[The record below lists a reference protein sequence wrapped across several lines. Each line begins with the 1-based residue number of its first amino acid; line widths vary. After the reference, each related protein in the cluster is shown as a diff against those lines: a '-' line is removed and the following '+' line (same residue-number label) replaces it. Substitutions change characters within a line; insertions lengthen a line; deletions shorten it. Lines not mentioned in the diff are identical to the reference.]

1 MVIKDFLEIIKYFF
15 VKNKLI
21 GFILLFPLIIMILFF
36 TIWIKKKIIILSV
49 VFLSL
54 TFLILDFLSYRIDKI
69 VKNLIIDQG
78 NQALGQ
84 QISIGKIDTSIL
96 GSSIKI
102 SNIEIKN
109 LDGFKNKNIIQIKN
123 INANFVLTSLF
134 KDTIVIKD
142 INIDGATLY
151 YEVLINNKEVKDNVS
166 SFKPALKNP
175 SGASAKE
182 IEASKELESKN
193 QSKKKNKEFLIN
205 QVTINNPKI
214 NASSE
219 FLDINKDINLNKMSF
234 NNVGTAEKST
244 KFKEVL
250 QMVFANVLLNI
261 NNEVIQSDL
270 KNKIKDKVKNLKN
283 KISPESLKKLER
295 TFR

>member
-1 MVIKDFLEIIKYFF
+1 M
-15 VKNKLI
+15 N
-21 GFILLFPLIIMILFF
+21 
-36 TIWIKKKIIILSV
+36 KKKIIILSV

-54 TFLILDFLSYRIDKI
+54 TFLILDFLSYRVDKI

-84 QISIGKIDTSIL
+84 QISVGKIDTSIL

-123 INANFVLTSLF
+123 INANFILTSLF

-166 SFKPALKNP
+166 LFKPALKNP

-205 QVTINNPKI
+205 QLTINNTKI

-261 NNEVIQSDL
+261 NNEIIQSDL
-270 KNKIKDKVKNLKN
+270 KNKIKEKLKDPKN
-283 KISPESLKKLER
+283 KIPQDLLKRLGKVLK
-295 TFR
+295 

>member
-1 MVIKDFLEIIKYFF
+1 M
-15 VKNKLI
+15 N
-21 GFILLFPLIIMILFF
+21 
-36 TIWIKKKIIILSV
+36 KKKIIILSV

-54 TFLILDFLSYRIDKI
+54 TFLILDFLSYRVDKI

-84 QISIGKIDTSIL
+84 QISVGKIDTSIL

-151 YEVLINNKEVKDNVS
+151 YEVLVNNKEVKDNVS
-166 SFKPALKNP
+166 SFKPALKNL
-175 SGASAKE
+175 SGASVKE

-205 QVTINNPKI
+205 QLIINNTKI

-219 FLDINKDINLNKMSF
+219 FLDINKDISLNKMSF
-234 NNVGTAEKST
+234 NNVGTVEKST

-261 NNEVIQSDL
+261 NNEIIQSDL
-270 KNKIKDKVKNLKN
+270 KNKIKEKLKDPKN
-283 KISPESLKKLER
+283 KIPQDLLKRLGKVLK
-295 TFR
+295 

>member
-1 MVIKDFLEIIKYFF
+1 M
-15 VKNKLI
+15 N
-21 GFILLFPLIIMILFF
+21 
-36 TIWIKKKIIILSV
+36 KKKIIVLSI
-49 VFLSL
+49 VFLSIV
-54 TFLILDFLSYRIDKI
+54 FLILDFLSYRVDKI

-84 QISIGKIDTSIL
+84 QVSIGKIDTSIL

-142 INIDGATLY
+142 INVDGATLY

-205 QVTINNPKI
+205 QLTINNAKI

-250 QMVFANVLLNI
+250 QMVFTNVLLNI

>member
-1 MVIKDFLEIIKYFF
+1 M
-15 VKNKLI
+15 N
-21 GFILLFPLIIMILFF
+21 
-36 TIWIKKKIIILSV
+36 KKKIIILSV
-49 VFLSL
+49 VFLSIV
-54 TFLILDFLSYRIDKI
+54 FLILDFLSYRVDKI
-69 VKNLIIDQG
+69 VKNLIINQG

-84 QISIGKIDTSIL
+84 QVSVGKIDTSIL

-151 YEVLINNKEVKDNVS
+151 YELVINNKEVKDNVS

-175 SGASAKE
+175 AGSLAKE
-182 IEASKELESKN
+182 IEVSKELEAKN
-193 QSKKKNKEFLIN
+193 QSKKKNKDFLIN
-205 QVTINNPKI
+205 QLTINNTKI

-219 FLDINKDINLNKMSF
+219 FLDITKDITLNKMSF
-234 NNVGTAEKST
+234 NNVGTNEKST

-261 NNEVIQSDL
+261 NNEIIQSDL
-270 KNKIKDKVKNLKN
+270 KNKIKEKLKDPKN
-283 KISPESLKKLER
+283 KIPQDLLKKLGR
-295 TFR
+295 VLK

>member
-1 MVIKDFLEIIKYFF
+1 M
-15 VKNKLI
+15 N
-21 GFILLFPLIIMILFF
+21 
-36 TIWIKKKIIILSV
+36 KKKIIILSV
-49 VFLSL
+49 VFLSIA
-54 TFLILDFLSYRIDKI
+54 FLIIDFLSYRVDKI

-84 QISIGKIDTSIL
+84 QVSIGKIDTSIL

-123 INANFVLTSLF
+123 INASFVLTSLF

-142 INIDGATLY
+142 INVDGATLY

-175 SGASAKE
+175 AVSSTKE
-182 IEASKELESKN
+182 IEVSKESESKN

-205 QVTINNPKI
+205 QLTINNTKI

-219 FLDINKDINLNKMSF
+219 FLDINKDITLNKMSF

-261 NNEVIQSDL
+261 NNEVIQGDL

-283 KISPESLKKLER
+283 KISPQSLKKLEK

>member
-1 MVIKDFLEIIKYFF
+1 M
-15 VKNKLI
+15 N
-21 GFILLFPLIIMILFF
+21 
-36 TIWIKKKIIILSV
+36 KKKLIILSV
-49 VFLSL
+49 VFLSIA
-54 TFLILDFLSYRIDKI
+54 FLFLDFLSYRVDKI

-78 NQALGQ
+78 TQALGQ
-84 QISIGKIDTSIL
+84 QVSVGKIDTSIL

-102 SNIEIKN
+102 SNVEIKN

-123 INANFVLTSLF
+123 INVNFAFTSLF
-134 KDTIVIKD
+134 KDTIVIND

-166 SFKPALKNP
+166 LFKPALKN
-175 SGASAKE
+175 SASSSSKE
-182 IEASKELESKN
+182 MEIPKELEPKN
-193 QSKKKNKEFLIN
+193 QSKKKNKDFLIN
-205 QVTINNPKI
+205 QLTINNTKI
-214 NASSE
+214 NAFSE

-261 NNEVIQSDL
+261 NNEVIQGDL

-283 KISPESLKKLER
+283 KISPESLKKLEK

>member
-1 MVIKDFLEIIKYFF
+1 MNKK
-15 VKNKLI
+15 KLI
-21 GFILLFPLIIMILFF
+21 ILLVLF
-36 TIWIKKKIIILSV
+36 LSV
-49 VFLSL
+49 V
-54 TFLILDFLSYRIDKI
+54 FLILDFLSYRVDKI

-78 NQALGQ
+78 NQVLGQ
-84 QISIGKIDTSIL
+84 QVSVGKIDTSIL
-96 GSSIKI
+96 ASSIKI

-109 LDGFKNKNIIQIKN
+109 LEGFKNKNIIQIKN
-123 INANFVLTSLF
+123 INANFVFTSLL

-142 INIDGATLY
+142 INIDGATFY
-151 YEVLINNKEVKDNVS
+151 YEVSINNKEVKDNIS
-166 SFKPALKNP
+166 LFKPIVKN
-175 SGASAKE
+175 SAGSLAKE
-182 IEASKELESKN
+182 TEASKELESKN
-193 QSKKKNKEFLIN
+193 QSKKKNKDFLIN
-205 QVTINNPKI
+205 QLTINNTKI
-214 NASSE
+214 NAFSD

-234 NNVGTAEKST
+234 NNVGTAEKSA

-261 NNEVIQSDL
+261 NNEIIQGDL

>member
-1 MVIKDFLEIIKYFF
+1 M
-15 VKNKLI
+15 N
-21 GFILLFPLIIMILFF
+21 
-36 TIWIKKKIIILSV
+36 KKKIIILSV
-49 VFLSL
+49 VFLSIV
-54 TFLILDFLSYRIDKI
+54 FLILDFLSYRVDKI

-84 QISIGKIDTSIL
+84 QVSLGKIDTSIL

-142 INIDGATLY
+142 INIDGVTLY

-175 SGASAKE
+175 VSSSAKE
-182 IEASKELESKN
+182 IDVSKELESKN
-193 QSKKKNKEFLIN
+193 QSKKKTKDFLIN
-205 QVTINNPKI
+205 QLTINNTKI
-214 NASSE
+214 NAFSE
-219 FLDINKDINLNKMSF
+219 FLDINKDITLNKMSF

>member
-1 MVIKDFLEIIKYFF
+1 M
-15 VKNKLI
+15 N
-21 GFILLFPLIIMILFF
+21 
-36 TIWIKKKIIILSV
+36 KKKIIILSV

-54 TFLILDFLSYRIDKI
+54 TFLILDFLSYRVDKI

-84 QISIGKIDTSIL
+84 QVSVGKIDPSIL

-175 SGASAKE
+175 SGASVKE

-205 QVTINNPKI
+205 QLIINNTKI

-261 NNEVIQSDL
+261 NNEIIQSDL
-270 KNKIKDKVKNLKN
+270 KNKIKEKLKDPKN
-283 KISPESLKKLER
+283 KIPQDLLKKLGKVLK
-295 TFR
+295 

>member
-1 MVIKDFLEIIKYFF
+1 M
-15 VKNKLI
+15 N
-21 GFILLFPLIIMILFF
+21 
-36 TIWIKKKIIILSV
+36 KKKIIILSV
-49 VFLSL
+49 VFLSIV
-54 TFLILDFLSYRIDKI
+54 FLILDFLSYRVDKI

-84 QISIGKIDTSIL
+84 QVSVGKIDTSIL

-123 INANFVLTSLF
+123 IDANFVLTSLF
-134 KDTIVIKD
+134 KDTIVIRD

-175 SGASAKE
+175 AVSSTKE
-182 IEASKELESKN
+182 IEVSKESESKN
-193 QSKKKNKEFLIN
+193 QSKKKNKDFLIN
-205 QVTINNPKI
+205 QLTINNTKI

-219 FLDINKDINLNKMSF
+219 FLDINKDITLNKMSF

-261 NNEVIQSDL
+261 NNEVIQGDL

>member
-1 MVIKDFLEIIKYFF
+1 M
-15 VKNKLI
+15 N
-21 GFILLFPLIIMILFF
+21 
-36 TIWIKKKIIILSV
+36 KKKIIILSV
-49 VFLSL
+49 VFLSIV
-54 TFLILDFLSYRIDKI
+54 FLILDFLSYRVDKI

-84 QISIGKIDTSIL
+84 QVSIGKIDTSIL

-109 LDGFKNKNIIQIKN
+109 LDGFKNKNVIQIKN

-134 KDTIVIKD
+134 KDTVVIKD
-142 INIDGATLY
+142 ISIDGATLY

-166 SFKPALKNP
+166 SFKPALKN
-175 SGASAKE
+175 SVGSSAKE
-182 IEASKELESKN
+182 IEASKELESRN
-193 QSKKKNKEFLIN
+193 QSKKKTKNFLIN
-205 QVTINNPKI
+205 QLTINNTKI
-214 NASSE
+214 NAFSE
-219 FLDINKDINLNKMSF
+219 FLDINKDITLNKMSF

-250 QMVFANVLLNI
+250 QMVFGNVLLNI

-270 KNKIKDKVKNLKN
+270 KNKIKDKVRNLKN
-283 KISPESLKKLER
+283 KISPESLKKLEK

>member
-1 MVIKDFLEIIKYFF
+1 M
-15 VKNKLI
+15 N
-21 GFILLFPLIIMILFF
+21 
-36 TIWIKKKIIILSV
+36 KKKIIILSV
-49 VFLSL
+49 VFLSIV
-54 TFLILDFLSYRIDKI
+54 FLILDFLSYRVDKI
-69 VKNLIIDQG
+69 VKNLIINQG

-84 QISIGKIDTSIL
+84 QVSVGKIDTSIL

-175 SGASAKE
+175 AGSQTKE
-182 IEASKELESKN
+182 IEVSKESESKN

-205 QVTINNPKI
+205 QLIINNTKI

-219 FLDINKDINLNKMSF
+219 FLDINKDITLNKMSF

-261 NNEVIQSDL
+261 NNEVIQGDL

-283 KISPESLKKLER
+283 KISPESLKKLEKN
-295 TFR
+295 FR

>member
-1 MVIKDFLEIIKYFF
+1 M
-15 VKNKLI
+15 N
-21 GFILLFPLIIMILFF
+21 
-36 TIWIKKKIIILSV
+36 KKKIIILSV
-49 VFLSL
+49 VFLSIV
-54 TFLILDFLSYRIDKI
+54 FLILDFLSYRVDKI

-84 QISIGKIDTSIL
+84 QVSVGKIDTSIL

-123 INANFVLTSLF
+123 IDANFVLTSLF

-175 SGASAKE
+175 AGSSTKE
-182 IEASKELESKN
+182 IEVSKESESKN

-205 QVTINNPKI
+205 QLTINNTKI

-219 FLDINKDINLNKMSF
+219 FLDINKDITLNKMSF
-234 NNVGTAEKST
+234 NDVGTAEKST

-261 NNEVIQSDL
+261 NNEVIQGDL

-283 KISPESLKKLER
+283 KISPESLKKLEK

>member
-1 MVIKDFLEIIKYFF
+1 M
-15 VKNKLI
+15 N
-21 GFILLFPLIIMILFF
+21 
-36 TIWIKKKIIILSV
+36 KKKIIILSV
-49 VFLSL
+49 VFLSIV
-54 TFLILDFLSYRIDKI
+54 FLILDFLSYRVDKI

-84 QISIGKIDTSIL
+84 QVSVGKIDTSIL

-134 KDTIVIKD
+134 KDTIFIKD

-175 SGASAKE
+175 AGSSTKE
-182 IEASKELESKN
+182 IEVSKESESKN

-205 QVTINNPKI
+205 QLTINNTKI

-219 FLDINKDINLNKMSF
+219 FLDINKDITLNKMSF

-261 NNEVIQSDL
+261 NNEVIQGDL
-270 KNKIKDKVKNLKN
+270 KNKIKDKVRNLKN

>member
-1 MVIKDFLEIIKYFF
+1 M
-15 VKNKLI
+15 N
-21 GFILLFPLIIMILFF
+21 
-36 TIWIKKKIIILSV
+36 KKKLIILSV
-49 VFLSL
+49 VFLSVA
-54 TFLILDFLSYRIDKI
+54 FLILDFLSYRVDKI

-78 NQALGQ
+78 TQALGQ
-84 QISIGKIDTSIL
+84 QVSVEKIDTSIL

-123 INANFVLTSLF
+123 INANFAFTSLF
-134 KDTIVIKD
+134 KDTIVIND

-166 SFKPALKNP
+166 SFKPVLKN
-175 SGASAKE
+175 SSSSSTKE
-182 IEASKELESKN
+182 IEVSKELESKN
-193 QSKKKNKEFLIN
+193 QSKKKNKDFLIN
-205 QVTINNPKI
+205 QLIINNTKV
-214 NASSE
+214 NAFSE
-219 FLDINKDINLNKMSF
+219 FFDINKDINLNKMSF

-261 NNEVIQSDL
+261 NNEIIQSDL
-270 KNKIKDKVKNLKN
+270 RNKIKEKLKDPKNKIPQDL
-283 KISPESLKKLER
+283 LKKLGKVLK
-295 TFR
+295 

>member
-1 MVIKDFLEIIKYFF
+1 M
-15 VKNKLI
+15 N
-21 GFILLFPLIIMILFF
+21 
-36 TIWIKKKIIILSV
+36 KKKIIILSV
-49 VFLSL
+49 VFLSIV
-54 TFLILDFLSYRIDKI
+54 FLILDFLSYRVDKI

-84 QISIGKIDTSIL
+84 QVSVGKIDTSIM

-123 INANFVLTSLF
+123 INASFVLTSLF
-134 KDTIVIKD
+134 KDTIIIKD

-175 SGASAKE
+175 AGSSTKE
-182 IEASKELESKN
+182 IEVSKESESKN

-205 QVTINNPKI
+205 QLTINNTKI

-219 FLDINKDINLNKMSF
+219 FLDINKDITLNKMSF

-261 NNEVIQSDL
+261 NNEVIQGDL
-270 KNKIKDKVKNLKN
+270 KNKIKDKVRNLKN

>member
-1 MVIKDFLEIIKYFF
+1 M
-15 VKNKLI
+15 N
-21 GFILLFPLIIMILFF
+21 
-36 TIWIKKKIIILSV
+36 KKKLIILSV
-49 VFLSL
+49 VFLSIA
-54 TFLILDFLSYRIDKI
+54 FLFLDFLSYRVDKI

-78 NQALGQ
+78 TQALGQ
-84 QISIGKIDTSIL
+84 QISVGKIDTSIL

-102 SNIEIKN
+102 SNVEIKN

-123 INANFVLTSLF
+123 INVNFAFTSLF
-134 KDTIVIKD
+134 KDTIVIND

-166 SFKPALKNP
+166 LFKPALKN
-175 SGASAKE
+175 SASSSSKE
-182 IEASKELESKN
+182 IEASKESESKN
-193 QSKKKNKEFLIN
+193 QSKNQFKKKNKDFLIN
-205 QVTINNPKI
+205 QLTINNTKI
-214 NASSE
+214 NAFSE

-261 NNEVIQSDL
+261 NNEIVQSDL
-270 KNKIKDKVKNLKN
+270 RNKIKEKLKDPKNKIPQDL
-283 KISPESLKKLER
+283 LKKLGKVLK
-295 TFR
+295 

>member
-1 MVIKDFLEIIKYFF
+1 M
-15 VKNKLI
+15 N
-21 GFILLFPLIIMILFF
+21 
-36 TIWIKKKIIILSV
+36 KKKIIILSV
-49 VFLSL
+49 VFLSIV
-54 TFLILDFLSYRIDKI
+54 FLILDFLSYRVDKI

-84 QISIGKIDTSIL
+84 QVSIGKIDTSIL

-134 KDTIVIKD
+134 KDTVVIKD
-142 INIDGATLY
+142 ISIDGATLY

-166 SFKPALKNP
+166 SFKPALKN
-175 SGASAKE
+175 SVGSSAKE
-182 IEASKELESKN
+182 IETSKELESKN
-193 QSKKKNKEFLIN
+193 QSKKKTKDFLIN
-205 QVTINNPKI
+205 QLTINNTKI
-214 NASSE
+214 NAFSE
-219 FLDINKDINLNKMSF
+219 FLDINKDITLNKMSF

-270 KNKIKDKVKNLKN
+270 KNKIKDKVRNLKN
-283 KISPESLKKLER
+283 KISPESLKKLEK

>member
-1 MVIKDFLEIIKYFF
+1 M
-15 VKNKLI
+15 N
-21 GFILLFPLIIMILFF
+21 
-36 TIWIKKKIIILSV
+36 KKKIIILSV
-49 VFLSL
+49 VFLSIV
-54 TFLILDFLSYRIDKI
+54 FLILDFLSYRVDKI

-84 QISIGKIDTSIL
+84 QVSVGKIDTSIL

-123 INANFVLTSLF
+123 ISASFVLTSLF

-175 SGASAKE
+175 AGSSTKE
-182 IEASKELESKN
+182 IEVSKESESKN

-205 QVTINNPKI
+205 QLTINNTKI

-219 FLDINKDINLNKMSF
+219 FLDINKDITLNKMSF

-261 NNEVIQSDL
+261 NNEVIQGDL

-283 KISPESLKKLER
+283 KISPESLKKLEK

>member
-1 MVIKDFLEIIKYFF
+1 M
-15 VKNKLI
+15 N
-21 GFILLFPLIIMILFF
+21 
-36 TIWIKKKIIILSV
+36 KKKIIILSV
-49 VFLSL
+49 VFLSIV
-54 TFLILDFLSYRIDKI
+54 FLIIDFLSYRVDKI

-84 QISIGKIDTSIL
+84 QVSIGKIDTSIL

-142 INIDGATLY
+142 INVDGATLF

-193 QSKKKNKEFLIN
+193 QSRKKNKEFLIN
-205 QVTINNPKI
+205 QLTINNSKI

-219 FLDINKDINLNKMSF
+219 FLDINKDITLNKMSF

-270 KNKIKDKVKNLKN
+270 KNKIKDKVKSLKN

>member
-1 MVIKDFLEIIKYFF
+1 M
-15 VKNKLI
+15 N
-21 GFILLFPLIIMILFF
+21 
-36 TIWIKKKIIILSV
+36 KKKIIILSV

-54 TFLILDFLSYRIDKI
+54 TFLILDFLSYRVDKI

-84 QISIGKIDTSIL
+84 QISVGKIDTSIL

-151 YEVLINNKEVKDNVS
+151 YEVLINNNKEVKDNVS

-175 SGASAKE
+175 SGASVKE

-205 QVTINNPKI
+205 QLTINNAKI

-261 NNEVIQSDL
+261 NNEVIQGDL

>member
-1 MVIKDFLEIIKYFF
+1 M
-15 VKNKLI
+15 N
-21 GFILLFPLIIMILFF
+21 
-36 TIWIKKKIIILSV
+36 KKKIIILLV

-54 TFLILDFLSYRIDKI
+54 TFLILDFLSYRVDKI

-84 QISIGKIDTSIL
+84 QISVGKIDTSIL

-123 INANFVLTSLF
+123 INTNFVLTSLF

-175 SGASAKE
+175 SGTSVKE

-205 QVTINNPKI
+205 QLTINNAKI

-261 NNEVIQSDL
+261 NNEIIQSDL
-270 KNKIKDKVKNLKN
+270 KNIIKEKLKDPKN
-283 KISPESLKKLER
+283 KIPQDLLKKLGKVLK
-295 TFR
+295 

>member
-1 MVIKDFLEIIKYFF
+1 M
-15 VKNKLI
+15 N
-21 GFILLFPLIIMILFF
+21 
-36 TIWIKKKIIILSV
+36 KKKIIILSV
-49 VFLSL
+49 VFLSIV
-54 TFLILDFLSYRIDKI
+54 FLILDFLSYRVDKI

-84 QISIGKIDTSIL
+84 QVSVGKIDTSIL

-175 SGASAKE
+175 AGSSTKE
-182 IEASKELESKN
+182 IEVSKESESKN
-193 QSKKKNKEFLIN
+193 QSKKKNKDFLIN
-205 QVTINNPKI
+205 QLTINNTKI

-219 FLDINKDINLNKMSF
+219 FLDINKDITLNKMSF
-234 NNVGTAEKST
+234 NNVGTDEKST

-261 NNEVIQSDL
+261 NNEIIQSDL
-270 KNKIKDKVKNLKN
+270 KNKIKEKLKDPKN
-283 KISPESLKKLER
+283 KIPQDLLKKLGR
-295 TFR
+295 VLK

>member
-1 MVIKDFLEIIKYFF
+1 MNKK
-15 VKNKLI
+15 KLI
-21 GFILLFPLIIMILFF
+21 ILL
-36 TIWIKKKIIILSV
+36 V
-49 VFLSL
+49 VFLSVV
-54 TFLILDFLSYRIDKI
+54 FLILDFLSYRVDKI

-78 NQALGQ
+78 NQVLGQ
-84 QISIGKIDTSIL
+84 QVSVGKIDTSIL

-109 LDGFKNKNIIQIKN
+109 LEGFKNKNIIQIKN
-123 INANFVLTSLF
+123 INANFVFTSLL

-151 YEVLINNKEVKDNVS
+151 YEVSINNKEVKDNIS
-166 SFKPALKNP
+166 LFKPIVKN
-175 SGASAKE
+175 SAGSLAKE
-182 IEASKELESKN
+182 TEASKELESKN
-193 QSKKKNKEFLIN
+193 QSKKKNKDFLIN
-205 QVTINNPKI
+205 QLTINNTKI
-214 NASSE
+214 NAFSD

-234 NNVGTAEKST
+234 NNVGTAEKSA

-261 NNEVIQSDL
+261 NNEIIQGDL

-295 TFR
+295 TFK

>member
-1 MVIKDFLEIIKYFF
+1 M
-15 VKNKLI
+15 N
-21 GFILLFPLIIMILFF
+21 
-36 TIWIKKKIIILSV
+36 KKKIIILSV

-54 TFLILDFLSYRIDKI
+54 TFLILDFLSYRVDKI

-84 QISIGKIDTSIL
+84 QISVGKIDTSIL

-175 SGASAKE
+175 SGASVKE

-205 QVTINNPKI
+205 QLTINNAKI

-261 NNEVIQSDL
+261 NNEIIQGDL
-270 KNKIKDKVKNLKN
+270 KNKMKDKVKNLKN
-283 KISPESLKKLER
+283 KISPEALKKLER
-295 TFR
+295 SLR

>member
-1 MVIKDFLEIIKYFF
+1 M
-15 VKNKLI
+15 N
-21 GFILLFPLIIMILFF
+21 
-36 TIWIKKKIIILSV
+36 KKKIIILLV

-54 TFLILDFLSYRIDKI
+54 AFLILDFLSYRVDKI

-78 NQALGQ
+78 NQVLGQ
-84 QISIGKIDTSIL
+84 QVSIGKIDTSIL

-123 INANFVLTSLF
+123 INVNYELTSLF

-151 YEVLINNKEVKDNVS
+151 YEVLINNKEVRDNVS
-166 SFKPALKNP
+166 SFKPAVKN
-175 SGASAKE
+175 SASSSNKE
-182 IEASKELESKN
+182 IEISKELETKN
-193 QSKKKNKEFLIN
+193 KSKKKNKDFIIN
-205 QVTINNPKI
+205 QITINNSKV
-214 NASSE
+214 NAFSE

-250 QMVFANVLLNI
+250 QMVFANILLNI
-261 NNEVIQSDL
+261 NNEIIQGDL

>member
-1 MVIKDFLEIIKYFF
+1 M
-15 VKNKLI
+15 N
-21 GFILLFPLIIMILFF
+21 
-36 TIWIKKKIIILSV
+36 KKKIIILSV
-49 VFLSL
+49 VFLSIV
-54 TFLILDFLSYRIDKI
+54 FLILDFLSYRVDKI

-84 QISIGKIDTSIL
+84 QVSVGKIDTSIL

-123 INANFVLTSLF
+123 IDANFVLTSLF
-134 KDTIVIKD
+134 KDTIIIKD

-175 SGASAKE
+175 AGSSAKE
-182 IEASKELESKN
+182 IEVSKESESKN

-205 QVTINNPKI
+205 QLTINNTKI

-219 FLDINKDINLNKMSF
+219 FLDINKDITLNKMSF

-261 NNEVIQSDL
+261 NNEVIQGDL
-270 KNKIKDKVKNLKN
+270 KNKIKDKVRNLKN

>member
-1 MVIKDFLEIIKYFF
+1 M
-15 VKNKLI
+15 N
-21 GFILLFPLIIMILFF
+21 
-36 TIWIKKKIIILSV
+36 KKKIIILSV
-49 VFLSL
+49 VFLSIV
-54 TFLILDFLSYRIDKI
+54 FLILDFLSYRVDKI

-84 QISIGKIDTSIL
+84 QVSVGKIDTSIL

-102 SNIEIKN
+102 NNIEIKN

-134 KDTIVIKD
+134 KDTIIIKD

-175 SGASAKE
+175 AGSSAKE
-182 IEASKELESKN
+182 IEVFKELESKN
-193 QSKKKNKEFLIN
+193 QSKKKNKDFLIN
-205 QVTINNPKI
+205 QLTINNAKI

-219 FLDINKDINLNKMSF
+219 FLDINKDITLNKMSF

-261 NNEVIQSDL
+261 NNEVIQGDL

-283 KISPESLKKLER
+283 KISPESLKKLEK

>member
-1 MVIKDFLEIIKYFF
+1 M
-15 VKNKLI
+15 N
-21 GFILLFPLIIMILFF
+21 
-36 TIWIKKKIIILSV
+36 KKKLIILSV
-49 VFLSL
+49 VFLSVA
-54 TFLILDFLSYRIDKI
+54 FLFLDFLSYRVDKI

-78 NQALGQ
+78 TQALGQ
-84 QISIGKIDTSIL
+84 QVSVGKIDTSIL

-102 SNIEIKN
+102 SNVEIKN

-123 INANFVLTSLF
+123 INVNFAFTSLF
-134 KDTIVIKD
+134 KDTIVIND

-151 YEVLINNKEVKDNVS
+151 YEVSINNKEVKDNVS
-166 SFKPALKNP
+166 LFKPALKN
-175 SGASAKE
+175 SASSSSKE
-182 IEASKELESKN
+182 IETSKELESKN
-193 QSKKKNKEFLIN
+193 QSKKKNKDFLIN
-205 QVTINNPKI
+205 QLTINNTKI
-214 NASSE
+214 NAFSE

-261 NNEVIQSDL
+261 NNEVIQGDF

-295 TFR
+295 TFK

>member
-1 MVIKDFLEIIKYFF
+1 M
-15 VKNKLI
+15 N
-21 GFILLFPLIIMILFF
+21 
-36 TIWIKKKIIILSV
+36 KKKIIILSV

-54 TFLILDFLSYRIDKI
+54 TFLILDFLSYRVDKI

-84 QISIGKIDTSIL
+84 QISVGKIDTSIL

-109 LDGFKNKNIIQIKN
+109 LVGFKNKNIIQIRN

-151 YEVLINNKEVKDNVS
+151 YEVLINNKEIKDNVS

-205 QVTINNPKI
+205 QLTINNTKI

-261 NNEVIQSDL
+261 NNEIIQSDL
-270 KNKIKDKVKNLKN
+270 KNKIKEKLKDPKN
-283 KISPESLKKLER
+283 KIPQDLLKRLGKVLK
-295 TFR
+295 